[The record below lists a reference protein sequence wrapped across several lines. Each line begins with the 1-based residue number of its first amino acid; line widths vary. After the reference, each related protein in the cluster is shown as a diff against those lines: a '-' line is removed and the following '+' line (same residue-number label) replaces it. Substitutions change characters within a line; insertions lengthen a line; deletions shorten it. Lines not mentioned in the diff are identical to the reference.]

1 MSLVRFLLAAFL
13 ALTLSGSASAQ
24 SAPVALSPQELRAAA
39 VTLLEQGNAAQA
51 LRFARALLQRDSTD
65 LAALLIGAEAA
76 IALDDPATARAL
88 AARAWP
94 LATTPDTRFRAAR
107 LAALALSL
115 EGRDTTAQLWLRRAF
130 QDAPSEDARRS
141 AAEDY
146 RFLRARNPLRF
157 QLSGG
162 LRPSSNI
169 NGGSS
174 EDTQAQAWLGGIPL
188 AISEAS
194 RALAGWEL
202 SGDIDLSYRLRETT
216 KSQTSFLLDA
226 SFHLFWFTPS
236 TSQRVP
242 DLSASNF
249 NRQEITTGIRHSI
262 ISERSSA
269 PMSMTATV
277 GRRWFGGEVYSTSQ
291 NLSAVIPY
299 DVSDTTTVS
308 LSLAAG
314 RAHYPGSSNGIT
326 HTRAI
331 GLGYQRRVNDSVRL
345 DAGFTGTTSRSQ
357 SATRD
362 FNSYRAVIGAQFDSF
377 LSSVDIGISS
387 SLEFRDYTRDF
398 AIFVPN
404 KREDRI
410 KSLSISTTIPNLEFY
425 GFRPVLTTQFTD
437 TRSTINTFSSRT
449 LSTGLTF
456 RSSF

>member
-1 MSLVRFLLAAFL
+1 MSLVRFLLAAVL
-13 ALTLSGSASAQ
+13 ALTVSGPASAQ

-174 EDTQAQAWLGGIPL
+174 EDTQTFYLFGVPL
-188 AISEAS
+188 EFRLSEDAK
-194 RALAGWEL
+194 ALAGWEL
-202 SGDIDLSYRLRETT
+202 SGQIDLDYRLAETP
-216 KSQTSFLLDA
+216 SSR
-226 SFHLFWFTPS
+226 FHLTFGGAYQAYFFTPS
-236 TSQRVP
+236 AAARVP
-242 DLSASNF
+242 DMRASEF
-249 NRQEITTGIRHSI
+249 NRGSAQIGLKQEWLPDG
-262 ISERSSA
+262 SET
-269 PMSMTATV
+269 PFTLHGTL
-277 GRRWFGGEVYSTSQ
+277 GRRWFGGEVYTTSRGLT
-291 NLSAVIPY
+291 LSRPFRLDPATTLTLLADADWTSY
-299 DVSDTTTVS
+299 ASAGDTTRTTALQSS
-308 LSLAAG
+308 LSRTLE
-314 RAHYPGSSNGIT
+314 NG
-326 HTRAI
+326 I
-331 GLGYQRRVNDSVRL
+331 GLGVTAARL
-345 DAGFTGTTSRSQ
+345 NTASET
-357 SATRD
+357 ATRAYTGGRIGLSLTLPDLLADAD
-362 FNSYRAVIGAQFDSF
+362 FGLSLTHERRSYEASITPDARRDRTT
-377 LSSVDIGISS
+377 GISANIE
-387 SLEFRDYTRDF
+387 L
-398 AIFVPN
+398 
-404 KREDRI
+404 
-410 KSLSISTTIPNLEFY
+410 PNLELY
-425 GFRPVLTTQFTD
+425 GFKPVLNIQASRTNSTVNRYTTQ
-437 TRSTINTFSSRT
+437 T